1 MSIEGSEWPAL
12 PLHAW
17 QDTCSTLHRYTQII
31 GKVRLALSPAMNE
44 WWQVPLYLTA
54 RGLTTSPIEHD
65 HRSFEVDFDFLDHR
79 IVVRASDGQIRTID
93 LAPRA
98 VADFYA
104 EMMQTLGAMGLGVAL
119 HEMPVEVPDPVAFSK
134 DREHRSYDPGYA
146 QRHWEILRR
155 LDLVFKK
162 FRARFTGK
170 ASPVHFFWGSF
181 DLAASRFSGRPVP
194 PRAGADRITRVA
206 YDEEVSSLGFWPGGQ
221 GLDEPALYSY
231 TAPAPP
237 GFADQRVEPAEAFYS
252 QALHEFV
259 LPYDVVRRARDPEE
273 MILAFA
279 QSTYEAGA
287 RLAKWDRATL
297 ERPIEALLAA

>member
-1 MSIEGSEWPAL
+1 MSIEGPEWPAL

-17 QDTCSTLHRYTQII
+17 QDTCSTLHRYTQIV
-31 GKVRLALSPAMNE
+31 GKVRLALSPTMNE
-44 WWQVPLYLTA
+44 WWQAPLYVTA

-65 HRSFEVDFDFLDHR
+65 HRSFEIDFDFLDHR
-79 IVVRASDGQIRTID
+79 VVVRASDGQIRSIE

-98 VADFYA
+98 VVDFYA
-104 EMMQTLGAMGLGVAL
+104 EMMPTLGAMGLSVSL
-119 HEMPVEVPDPVAFSK
+119 REMPVEVPDPVAFSK
-134 DREHRSYDPGYA
+134 DRAHRSYDAGYA
-146 QRHWEILRR
+146 HRHWEILRR

-170 ASPVHFFWGSF
+170 ASPVHFFRGSF
-181 DLAASRFSGRPVP
+181 DLAASRFSGRPAP

-206 YDEEVSSLGFWPGGQ
+206 YDEEVSSLGFWPGRQ
-221 GLDEPALYSY
+221 GIDEPALYSY
-231 TAPAPP
+231 TTPEPP
-237 GFADQRVEPAEAFYS
+237 GFADQRALPAEAFYS

-259 LPYDVVRRARDPEE
+259 LPYDVVRQARDPEE